1 MRFSNFSLDSPS
13 VERLNNLL
21 NEMMINFNMIGLV
34 MLRKSVQNTNKRLAA
49 HLSMIQNEAI

>member
-21 NEMMINFNMIGLV
+21 NEMMINFNMLGLV
-34 MLRKSVQNTNKRLAA
+34 MLRKSVQNPNKRFTA
-49 HLSMIQNEAI
+49 HLSMIKNEVI

>member
-1 MRFSNFSLDSPS
+1 MRFPNFSLDSPS

-21 NEMMINFNMIGLV
+21 NEMVNFNMIGLV
-34 MLRKSVQNTNKRLAA
+34 MLRKSVQNTDKRLAA